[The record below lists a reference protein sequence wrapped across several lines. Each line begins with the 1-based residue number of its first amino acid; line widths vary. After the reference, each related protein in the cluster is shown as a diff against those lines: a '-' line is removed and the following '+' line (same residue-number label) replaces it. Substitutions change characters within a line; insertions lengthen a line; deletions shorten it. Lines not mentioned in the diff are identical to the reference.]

1 MNAPLLEARDLVK
14 HFPAGGGLFGP
25 RRVVHA
31 LSGVSFSVERGE
43 TLAVVGESGCGKTTL
58 AHCLTGLTAPTAG
71 SLRLDGEEVSELL
84 AREPAKFRRGV
95 QIVFQDPYASLN
107 PRRTVARTIGDALR
121 LHDICPRSERRQR
134 SAEVLGR
141 VGLSREHLDR
151 YPHELSG
158 GQRQRVAIARALAV
172 GPQLV
177 ICDEPVSALDVS
189 IRAQIVNLLRRLQ
202 GALGVAYVFISH
214 DLALVR
220 HISSRVAVMYLGQI
234 VEVGATETVVG
245 QILHPYA
252 RALFAS
258 TPEIGRAGAPAGAR
272 RIKGEVPSPL
282 DPPSGCRFR
291 TRCPFAAPRCEQEEP
306 ALRAVA
312 GRDVRCHFAED
323 IAAGSLVASR

>member
-1 MNAPLLEARDLVK
+1 M
-14 HFPAGGGLFGP
+14 
-25 RRVVHA
+25 
-31 LSGVSFSVERGE
+31 
-43 TLAVVGESGCGKTTL
+43 
-58 AHCLTGLTAPTAG
+58 
-71 SLRLDGEEVSELL
+71 
-84 AREPAKFRRGV
+84 RGV
-95 QIVFQDPYASLN
+95 
-107 PRRTVARTIGDALR
+107 
-121 LHDICPRSERRQR
+121 
-134 SAEVLGR
+134 VLGVVR
-141 VGLSREHLDR
+141 EHTSNSDSVNPIEGQSSPQESRRSGRLFVREHLDR

-220 HISSRVAVMYLGQI
+220 HISNRVAVMYLGQI

-245 QILHPYA
+245 QLLHPYS

-272 RIKGEVPSPL
+272 RITGEVPSPL
-282 DPPSGCRFR
+282 EPPSGCRFR
-291 TRCPFAAPRCEQEEP
+291 TRCPFAAPRCEREEP